1 MSRNGMRIIYRRDSI
16 ELLLWLLHGLFFG
29 CLGHGLG
36 RMGKIERVVRLG
48 CLEIL
53 FLRCIFI
60 QVATF
65 SLAWFYLDW
74 IERIQDSWARI
85 FPNLDGFREIALEFI
100 S

>member
-1 MSRNGMRIIYRRDSI
+1 MSRNGMRITYRRDGL
-16 ELLLWLLHGLFFG
+16 ELLLLLLDGLFFG

-53 FLRCIFI
+53 FLICIFI
-60 QVATF
+60 EVV

-85 FPNLDGFREIALEFI
+85 FLNLD
-100 S
+100 